1 MRGEHGIITN
11 DIQTSEG
18 MLHKNTKVLIEEVE
32 CTCTHGQK
40 NIKVK
45 DNAGRIFWIGKHDIL
60 VS

>member
-1 MRGEHGIITN
+1 MKGKYGRITN
-11 DIQTSEG
+11 DIQTVDG
-18 MLHKNTKVLIEEVE
+18 MLHKMTKVFVE
-32 CTCTHGQK
+32 DIKCTCTHGEK